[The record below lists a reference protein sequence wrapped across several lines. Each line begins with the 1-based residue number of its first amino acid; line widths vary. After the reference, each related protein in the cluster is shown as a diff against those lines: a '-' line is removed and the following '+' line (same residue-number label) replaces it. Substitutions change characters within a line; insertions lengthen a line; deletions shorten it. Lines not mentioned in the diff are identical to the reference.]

1 MIRIDMGEH
10 IYDLKIELN
19 GSARDLC
26 KEWGF
31 IAVALMNRM
40 IDEEHS
46 KEEVFEYFDNIL
58 NSSKKSVKMA
68 KKVIEGD
75 TDEFFKL
82 IGKLVESHIKQ

>member
-10 IYDLKIELN
+10 FYDLKIELN

-31 IAVALMNRM
+31 IAVELMGRM

-46 KEEVFEYFDNIL
+46 KEEVFKQFETVLD
-58 NSSKKSVKMA
+58 SSKRTVTMA
-68 KKVIEGD
+68 KKVKEGD

-82 IGKLVESHIKQ
+82 LGKLVESHIKQ